1 LKNNA
6 QEHFMNEIFYLKP
19 LDNSRIRKPMD
30 LRMSL
35 ELASWLL
42 MASLFVLAL
51 LLQAWER
58 VEIRQIGYQIETV
71 RSEADAIQQ
80 ENHLLQVER
89 AALRSPKRIDS
100 LARVSLGMTLP
111 LQQQM
116 IILDAT
122 HTLGDQPVM
131 AQVHS
136 AGAAIPSKP
145 RGVE

>member
-1 LKNNA
+1 
-6 QEHFMNEIFYLKP
+6 MNEIFYLKP
-19 LDNSRIRKPMD
+19 VDNSRIRKPID

-35 ELASWLL
+35 QLGSWLL
-42 MASLFVLAL
+42 VASLLVMAL

-58 VEIRQIGYQIETV
+58 VEIRQMGYQIENV
-71 RSEADAIQQ
+71 RSETDTIQQ
-80 ENHLLQVER
+80 ENHLLLVER
-89 AALRSPKRIDS
+89 AALRSPRRIDS

-116 IILDAT
+116 IMLDST
-122 HTLGDQPVM
+122 HTLGEQPVM

-136 AGAAIPSKP
+136 AGETIPPKS